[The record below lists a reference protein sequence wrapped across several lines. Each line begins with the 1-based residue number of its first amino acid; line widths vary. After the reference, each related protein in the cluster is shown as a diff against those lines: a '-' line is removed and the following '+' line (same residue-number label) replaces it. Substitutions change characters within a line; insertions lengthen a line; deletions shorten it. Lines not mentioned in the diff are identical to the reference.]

1 MYVEEL
7 MSLSPF
13 YDIKFV
19 SALKHLEPAMDSGEA
34 VHHEQDEVTEI
45 LETDVVILG
54 AGMAGI
60 AAARKLKEFPDFK
73 ERLLI
78 LEGGDRIGGRIKDV
92 PFGGINVE
100 VGAN

>member
-13 YDIKFV
+13 YDIKFIM
-19 SALKHLEPAMDSGEA
+19 SALKHLEPAMDSGET

-60 AAARKLKEFPDFK
+60 AAARKLKEFSDFN
-73 ERLLI
+73 ERY
-78 LEGGDRIGGRIKDV
+78 
-92 PFGGINVE
+92 
-100 VGAN
+100 